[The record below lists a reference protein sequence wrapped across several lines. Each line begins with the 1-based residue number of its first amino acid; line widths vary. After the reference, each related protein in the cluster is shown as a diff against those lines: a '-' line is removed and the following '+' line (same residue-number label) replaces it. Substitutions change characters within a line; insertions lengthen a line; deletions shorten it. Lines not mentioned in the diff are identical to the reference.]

1 MELGTSLVIQWL
13 RLFAPKCRD
22 LGSIPGQGNR
32 SCMPQLRSH
41 MMQLRPNA
49 AKQIVKKKKKEESM
63 EVNVKALNKT

>member
-1 MELGTSLVIQWL
+1 MELETSLVIQWL

-41 MMQLRPNA
+41 MMHLRPNA
-49 AKQIVKKKKKEESM
+49 AKQIVENKSM
-63 EVNVKALNKT
+63 EVNVKALNKK